1 MTKKSQLII
10 LTGRLTL
17 FVLLLS
23 VCLGAGAIADAYHYW
38 VKENVALDAD
48 VITFGHIAEPQN
60 SRAAQSWAD
69 VENIQ
74 LWRAPQPGQR
84 IVLTREQVMARL
96 NTVSPDLGRQSIIP
110 REITFQRG
118 ARVYNHDEL
127 VAMVTEYLR
136 PRINSMGG
144 KVEFRDFR
152 LPTPVY
158 LENAFEK
165 IEIETSTE
173 PAPGRISLRM
183 NIVDAHGSVSK
194 RLTGNVFAD
203 VWVTVAC
210 ASRPLNRGDIVNP
223 GDVSFERKNLAYLR
237 DNVWDG
243 RTGPWRVRSSV
254 GQGQPILMRVLEG
267 IPVVSRGDQVSLVY
281 QGQHVTLSVP
291 VQVLEDGQKGDSIMV
306 RNMRSRKEIVG
317 VVQDGGTVVVR

>member
-10 LTGRLTL
+10 ITGRIALC
-17 FVLLLS
+17 VLLICI
-23 VCLGAGAIADAYHYW
+23 CLGAVAGADTYQYW
-38 VKENVALDAD
+38 VKEHVALDAD

-60 SRAAQSWAD
+60 NRSAQRWAD

-74 LWRAPQPGQR
+74 LWRAPQAGQR
-84 IVLTREQVMARL
+84 IVLSREQVMARL
-96 NTVSPDLGRQSIIP
+96 NDVDPDLGRQSIIP

-127 VAMVTEYLR
+127 ETMVIEYLR

-144 KVEFRDFR
+144 EVEFRDFR

-165 IEIETSTE
+165 IEVESSTE
-173 PAPGRISLRM
+173 PAPGRISLRI

-237 DNVWDG
+237 DDVWDG
-243 RTGPWRVRSSV
+243 RTGPWRIRSSV
-254 GQGQPILMRVLEG
+254 GQGQPIFMRVLEG

-291 VQVLEDGQKGDSIMV
+291 VEVLEDGQKGDSIMV

-317 VVQDGGTVVVR
+317 LVQDGGTVVVR

>member
-1 MTKKSQLII
+1 MFRTSQLTM
-10 LTGRLTL
+10 LTCKLSL
-17 FVLLLS
+17 FVLLFS
-23 VCLGAGAIADAYHYW
+23 VSPGADAGADTYHYW
-38 VKENVALDAD
+38 IKEHVALDAD
-48 VITFGHIAEPQN
+48 VVTFGHIAEPKN
-60 SRAAQSWAD
+60 SRATQNWAN
-69 VENIQ
+69 VEKLQ
-74 LWRAPQPGQR
+74 LWRAPQAGQR
-84 IVLTREQVMARL
+84 IVLSRDQVMARL
-96 NTVSPDLGRQSIIP
+96 NSVDAGLGRQSIIP

-118 ARVYNHDEL
+118 ARVFNQDEL
-127 VAMVTEYLR
+127 MAMVTEYLR

-144 KVEFRDFR
+144 EVEFRDFR
-152 LPTPVY
+152 LPSPVY

-173 PAPGRISLRM
+173 PAPGRTSLRI
-183 NIVDAHGSVSK
+183 NIVDAHGSVSR
-194 RLTGNVFAD
+194 RLTGNVFID

-237 DNVWDG
+237 DDVWDG
-243 RTGPWRVRSSV
+243 KTGPWRVRSSV
-254 GQGQPILMRVLEG
+254 GQGQPILMRALEG

-306 RNMRSRKEIVG
+306 RNMRSRKEVAGI
-317 VVQDGGTVVVR
+317 VQDGGTVVVR